1 MPDLLL
7 EFHSDEIPARMQP
20 GAASDLRRMLRTAL
34 GEQVS
39 SDVEVIVHVTPNRL
53 CAVARDLPETTAG
66 AVEERR
72 GPRDGAPQ
80 KAISGFAR
88 SAGVEVD
95 ELEKRPGGSGTYYF
109 AVKSRPGRPIAEA
122 VSEIVPDIIRTFP
135 WPKSM
140 RWGTGDLRWV
150 RPLNSVLCIL
160 HDASDARTV
169 KFGIGELRSANTT
182 TGHRFMAPLK
192 FEVGSFEEYR
202 TRLRESFV
210 VLDAGERLE
219 LLRSQ
224 VRELADGAGLS
235 VVEDEP
241 LLKENAGL
249 VEWPVALLGE
259 IDQRHRELPSEILVA
274 AIRTHL
280 KFLSLCEPGTDRIS
294 HFVAVANKA
303 TKDGNRTIL
312 EGNRRV
318 VDARLGDAEFAWQND
333 LRRFRAK
340 GAVAALRAELNR
352 MAYHSEL
359 GSLGQRVDRIREL
372 ATRLAVRIGADR
384 NMTADAAEFIKLD
397 LLSDTVGEFPELQG
411 VIGRRLASEI
421 GLSPIV
427 GLACEQHY
435 NPAGPDGRVPS
446 DPVVVALAVS
456 ERLDHLAGFFGI
468 GLAPTGSK
476 DPYSLR
482 RSALGIIRLVL
493 ENRLRFRLA
502 DLLADAA
509 GLLGDQE
516 LRGFAG
522 NSQRPEEAVPDA
534 MRFIHERLLN
544 HLVADGVRQDV
555 VLACIAAPEADDLHL
570 VELKSRALQAFLGV
584 PGNERLVQGYRRANN
599 ILREPK
605 DGTDGAAAE
614 CDRKLFT
621 CDEERE
627 LHGKLQV
634 ATGDISGQLANG
646 DPVAAIAAMS
656 SLVDPINDFF
666 ENVRVNAEDER
677 LRNNRISLVSSV
689 RGTISEYADL
699 SLVEI

>member
-7 EFHSDEIPARMQP
+7 EIHSDEIPARMQA
-20 GAASDLRRMLRTAL
+20 GAAGDLRRMLETAL
-34 GEQVS
+34 GELVS
-39 SDVEVIVHVTPNRL
+39 PDVEVIVHVTPNRL

-72 GPRDGAPQ
+72 GPKEGAPQ

-95 ELEKRPGGSGTYYF
+95 ELETRPSGSGTYYF
-109 AVKSRPGRPIAEA
+109 AVKSKPGRLISDAIGA
-122 VSEIVPDIIRTFP
+122 IVPDIIKTFP

-140 RWGTGDLRWV
+140 RWGKGDLRWV

-160 HDASDARTV
+160 HDASTARTV
-169 KFGIGELRSANTT
+169 EFGIGDLRSANTT
-182 TGHRFMAPLK
+182 SGHRFMAPSK

-210 VLDAGERLE
+210 VLDSGERLE

-224 VRELADGAGLS
+224 IRELADGAGLS

-241 LLKENAGL
+241 LLEENAGL

-259 IDQRHRELPSEILVA
+259 IDRRHRRLPPEILVA

-303 TKDGNRTIL
+303 AKDGNQTIL

-318 VDARLGDAEFAWQND
+318 VDARLGDAEFAWEND
-333 LRRFRAK
+333 LGRFKGK
-340 GAVAALRAELNR
+340 GAISELRAELNS
-352 MAYHSEL
+352 MSYHSEL

-372 ATRLAVRIGADR
+372 AVRLADGVGADR
-384 NMTADAAEFIKLD
+384 NLTADAAEFIKLD

-411 VIGRRLASEI
+411 VIGRRLASEL
-421 GLSPIV
+421 GLAPTV
-427 GLACEQHY
+427 GLACEQHHL
-435 NPAGPDGRVPS
+435 PAGPD
-446 DPVVVALAVS
+446 DPVPTDPVAVALAIA
-456 ERLDHLAGFFGI
+456 ERLDHLVGFFGV

-482 RSALGIIRLVL
+482 RAALGIIRLVL
-493 ENRLRFRLA
+493 ENRLRLRVAGILT
-502 DLLADAA
+502 DAA
-509 GLLGDQE
+509 GLLGNQE
-516 LRGFAG
+516 VRGFAG
-522 NSQRPEEAVPDA
+522 DSKRPREAVPEA

-544 HLVADGVRQDV
+544 HLVAVGVRQDV
-555 VLACIAAPEADDLHL
+555 VLACIAAPVADDLHL
-570 VELKSRALQAFLGV
+570 VELKSRALQAFLEV
-584 PGNERLVQGYRRANN
+584 QGNERLVQGYRRANN
-599 ILREPK
+599 ILRGIE
-605 DGTDGAAAE
+605 DGTDGATAE
-614 CDRKLFT
+614 CDRNLFT
-621 CDEERE
+621 CDEERD

-634 ATGDISGQLANG
+634 ATGDISGRLADG
-646 DPVAAIAAMS
+646 DPISAIAAMS
-656 SLVDPINDFF
+656 ALVDPINDFF
-666 ENVRVNAEDER
+666 ENVRVNSEDGS
-677 LRNNRISLVSSV
+677 LRRNRIRLVSAV
-689 RGTISEYADL
+689 RGAISEYADL

>member
-7 EFHSDEIPARMQP
+7 ELHSDEIPARMQS
-20 GAASDLRRMLRTAL
+20 GAASDLRRMLSKAL

-72 GPRDGAPQ
+72 GPREGAPQ

-109 AVKSRPGRPIAEA
+109 AVRSRPGRPIAEA
-122 VSEIVPDIIRTFP
+122 VGEIVPDVIRTFP

-140 RWGTGDLRWV
+140 RWGSGDLRWV

-160 HDASDARTV
+160 HDASTARTV
-169 KFGIGELRSANTT
+169 EFEVGGLRSANTT
-182 TGHRFMAPLK
+182 IGHRFMAPVK
-192 FEVGSFEEYR
+192 FEVASFEQYR
-202 TRLRESFV
+202 DRLREAFV

-224 VRELADGAGLS
+224 IRGLADGAGLS
-235 VVEDEP
+235 VVEDEA
-241 LLKENAGL
+241 LLEENAGL
-249 VEWPVALLGE
+249 VEWPVAVLGE
-259 IDQRHRELPSEILVA
+259 IDQRHRGLPSEILVA

-294 HFVAVANKA
+294 HFAAVVNKA
-303 TKDGNRTIL
+303 ARDGNRTIL

-318 VDARLGDAEFAWQND
+318 VDARLGDAEFAWEND
-333 LRRFRAK
+333 LRRFKAK
-340 GAVAALRAELNR
+340 GAVAELRAELDR
-352 MAYHSEL
+352 IAYHSEL
-359 GSLGQRVDRIREL
+359 GSLGQRVDRIRH
-372 ATRLAVRIGADR
+372 LAVRLAGGVGADPA
-384 NMTADAAEFIKLD
+384 MAADAAEFIKLD

-411 VIGRRLASEI
+411 VVGRRLASEI

-435 NPAGPDGRVPS
+435 RPAGPDDRVPS
-446 DPVVVALAVS
+446 DPVVVALAVA
-456 ERLDHLAGFFGI
+456 ERLDHLVGFFGI

-482 RSALGIIRLVL
+482 RAALGIIRLVL
-493 ENRLRFRLA
+493 ENRLRLRLA
-502 DLLADAA
+502 SMLADAA
-509 GLLGDQE
+509 GLLGNQG

-522 NSQRPEEAVPDA
+522 NPKRAGEAVPDA

-544 HLVADGVRQDV
+544 HLVADGVRQDA
-555 VLACIAAPEADDLHL
+555 VLACTAAAEADDLHL
-570 VELKSRALQAFLGV
+570 LELKSRALQAFLEV

-599 ILREPK
+599 ILRGLK
-605 DGTDGAAAE
+605 DGAEGTAAN
-614 CDRKLFT
+614 CDPKLFT

-627 LHGKLQV
+627 LHGKLLV
-634 ATGDISGQLANG
+634 AAEDISGRLADG
-646 DPVAAIAAMS
+646 DPVAAIGAMS
-656 SLVDPINDFF
+656 GLVDPINDFF
-666 ENVRVNAEDER
+666 ENVLVNAEDHR
-677 LRNNRISLVSSV
+677 LRDNRISLVSAV
-689 RGTISEYADL
+689 RGAISGYADL

>member
-7 EFHSDEIPARMQP
+7 ELHSDEIPARMQS
-20 GAASDLRRMLRTAL
+20 GAASDLRRMLKAAL
-34 GEQVS
+34 DDQVS
-39 SDVEVIVHVTPNRL
+39 SDGEVIVHVTPNRL

-72 GPRDGAPQ
+72 GPREGAPQ
-80 KAISGFAR
+80 NAISGFAR

-95 ELEKRPGGSGTYYF
+95 DLEIRSGGSGTYYF
-109 AVKSRPGRPIAEA
+109 AVRSRPGRAIAE
-122 VSEIVPDIIRTFP
+122 VVGEIVPDIIRTFP

-140 RWGTGDLRWV
+140 RWGSGDLKWV

-160 HDASDARTV
+160 HDASTARTV
-169 KFGIGELRSANTT
+169 EFEIGELRPVNTT
-182 TGHRFMAPLK
+182 IGHRFMAPRR

-202 TRLRESFV
+202 TRLREAFV

-224 VRELADGAGLS
+224 VHELADGAGLS
-235 VVEDEP
+235 VVEDEA
-241 LLKENAGL
+241 LLEENAGL

-259 IDQRHRELPSEILVA
+259 IDRRHRELPSEILVA

-303 TKDGNRTIL
+303 AKDGNRTIL

-318 VDARLGDAEFAWQND
+318 VDARLGDAEFAWEND

-340 GAVAALRAELNR
+340 GAVADLRAELGR

-359 GSLGQRVDRIREL
+359 GSLGQRVDRVREL
-372 ATRLAVRIGADR
+372 AVLLAGRVGADR
-384 NMTADAAEFIKLD
+384 DMTADTAEFIKLD
-397 LLSDTVGEFPELQG
+397 LLSNTVGEFPELQG

-421 GLSPIV
+421 GLSPTV

-435 NPAGPDGRVPS
+435 MPAGPDDRVPS

-456 ERLDHLAGFFGI
+456 ERLDHLVGFFGI

-482 RSALGIIRLVL
+482 RAALGIIRLVL
-493 ENRLRFRLA
+493 ENRLRLRLA
-502 DLLADAA
+502 SILAESA
-509 GLLGDQE
+509 GLLGNQG
-516 LRGFAG
+516 LRGFTG
-522 NSQRPEEAVPDA
+522 TSNRPEEAVPDA

-544 HLVADGVRQDV
+544 HLVADGLRQDV

-570 VELKSRALQAFLGV
+570 VELKSRALQAFLEV

-599 ILREPK
+599 ILRGLKE
-605 DGTDGAAAE
+605 GADGAAAK

-621 CDEERE
+621 CDEEKE

-634 ATGDISGQLANG
+634 AAEDISGRLAEG
-646 DPVAAIAAMS
+646 DPAAAIAAMTG
-656 SLVDPINDFF
+656 LVDPINNFF
-666 ENVRVNAEDER
+666 ENVRVNSEDEHLRSNR
-677 LRNNRISLVSSV
+677 LSLVSSV
-689 RGTISEYADL
+689 RGTISEYAEL